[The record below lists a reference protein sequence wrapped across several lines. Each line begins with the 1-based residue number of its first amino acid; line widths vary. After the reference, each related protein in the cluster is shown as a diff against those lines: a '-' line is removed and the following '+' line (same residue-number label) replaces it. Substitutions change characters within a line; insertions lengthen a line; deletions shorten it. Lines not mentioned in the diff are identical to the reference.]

1 MNRSWCGAR
10 VRRVLLFVGVAFAAL
25 PVGSALGAPSTTI
38 GQTGAPLTTVLYPGG
53 VERAET
59 GSVMPGIGRVTSFQF
74 RSGSCPKV
82 DGSFDFQVLRPVGD
96 DRYQVVGNTGTQSD
110 PCDGALHSYPVFINV
125 QAGDVL
131 GVYVV
136 TAWEGVIGV
145 AAPESFAFQAQPS
158 VGDTTDTLRPI
169 SFNDSSADESATFV
183 PAPAN
188 GKNPPNGNGPSG
200 NANGSPQGCGSGRG
214 WKVGAQGRC

>member
-1 MNRSWCGAR
+1 MS
-10 VRRVLLFVGVAFAAL
+10 
-25 PVGSALGAPSTTI
+25 PVPSTFKCCGPWAT
-38 GQTGAPLTTVLYPGG
+38 
-53 VERAET
+53 T
-59 GSVMPGIGRVTSFQF
+59 GS
-74 RSGSCPKV
+74 
-82 DGSFDFQVLRPVGD
+82 
-96 DRYQVVGNTGTQSD
+96 QVVGNTGTQSD

-136 TAWEGVIGV
+136 TPWEGVIGV
-145 AAPESFAFQAQPS
+145 GAPESFAFQAQPS
-158 VGDTTDTLRPI
+158 VGDTTDRLRPI

-200 NANGSPQGCGSGRG
+200 NANGSPQSCGSGRG

>member
-1 MNRSWCGAR
+1 M
-10 VRRVLLFVGVAFAAL
+10 LPAL
-25 PVGSALGAPSTTI
+25 SLVQVS
-38 GQTGAPLTTVLYPGG
+38 PGK
-53 VERAET
+53 T
-59 GSVMPGIGRVTSFQF
+59 
-74 RSGSCPKV
+74 
-82 DGSFDFQVLRPVGD
+82 
-96 DRYQVVGNTGTQSD
+96 
-110 PCDGALHSYPVFINV
+110 
-125 QAGDVL
+125 
-131 GVYVV
+131 
-136 TAWEGVIGV
+136 WEGVIGV

-188 GKNPPNGNGPSG
+188 GKNPPNGHGPSG